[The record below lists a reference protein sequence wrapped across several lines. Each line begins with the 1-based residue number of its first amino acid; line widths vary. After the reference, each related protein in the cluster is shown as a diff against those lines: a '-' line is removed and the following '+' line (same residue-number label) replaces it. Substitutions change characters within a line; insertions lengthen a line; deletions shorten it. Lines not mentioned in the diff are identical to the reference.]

1 MPYSSRALRSEL
13 GEGNYA
19 LADITNSYDTQGNQL
34 YEIYDFN
41 NNGTGQWGFRNPFY
55 YVPTVGRLDYI
66 PEGYTFLNRN

>member
-41 NNGTGQWGFRNPFY
+41 NNGTGQ
-55 YVPTVGRLDYI
+55 
-66 PEGYTFLNRN
+66 